1 MTETD
6 DSAAR
11 PQATRHLGLV
21 SRLVGVLLTPRR
33 TFSDV
38 VRQPRWLGALTIVTL
53 TMAGASGWL
62 VSTEV
67 GQQALLERQVDAMK
81 SFGVSVTDELYEQ
94 MARGLE
100 NATYFTAGSV
110 VVFVPIVTL
119 IIAGVVWT
127 VCYVLLGAHV
137 PFRTMYAVVA
147 HVGGVKMLQQLFTVP
162 LNYTRGVMSNPTTV
176 AAFFPMLETGTFAQ
190 RLLSLI
196 DLFIVWQFM
205 VLAIG
210 VGVLY
215 RRRTGPIA
223 TTFYTLYALIAVGT
237 AFALSRIG
245 G

>member
-1 MTETD
+1 
-6 DSAAR
+6 
-11 PQATRHLGLV
+11 
-21 SRLVGVLLTPRR
+21 
-33 TFSDV
+33 
-38 VRQPRWLGALTIVTL
+38 
-53 TMAGASGWL
+53 
-62 VSTEV
+62 
-67 GQQALLERQVDAMK
+67 
-81 SFGVSVTDELYEQ
+81 
-94 MARGLE
+94 
-100 NATYFTAGSV
+100 
-110 VVFVPIVTL
+110 
-119 IIAGVVWT
+119 
-127 VCYVLLGAHV
+127 
-137 PFRTMYAVVA
+137 
-147 HVGGVKMLQQLFTVP
+147 MLQQLFTVP